1 MTDPSHENGTDHADR
16 PLRWGVLG
24 TGGIARS
31 FIREVGALDDA
42 RVVAV
47 GSRTTERAEQVA
59 AELGVPAAHGSLQAL
74 VTDPAVDAVYV
85 ATPHPAHAEGALA
98 AIGAGKHVLV
108 EKPFTMNAAE
118 ARQVATAARDAGV
131 FCLEAMWTRFLPH
144 AVRIRELIADGALG
158 EIRTVVA
165 DHGQGFAADP
175 AHRLYDPALGGGAVL
190 DLGIYPLSWVVMV
203 LGVPTAV
210 TAVADPAMT
219 GVDATTSAVLRYPNG
234 AHAVIT
240 TTLTARTACRTFIT
254 GTAGTIDV
262 EPIFYAPTGFTLT
275 RREGSSEHF
284 ETPALAGPGK
294 GLRFEA
300 AEVARCVRAGL
311 TESPVLPLDETIAIM
326 ELVDEIHRQIGRS
339 GLTG

>member
-1 MTDPSHENGTDHADR
+1 MTDTDSTER

-47 GSRTTERAEQVA
+47 GSRTTERADLVA
-59 AELGVPAAHGSLQAL
+59 AELGVSAAHGSLAEL
-74 VTDPAVDAVYV
+74 VTDPAVQAVYV

-98 AIGAGKHVLV
+98 AIAAGKHVLV
-108 EKPFTMNAAE
+108 EKPFTMNAAQ
-118 ARQVATAARDAGV
+118 ARQVAAAARAAGV

-144 AVRIRELIADGALG
+144 AVRIRELLADGALG

-165 DHGQGFAADP
+165 DHGQGFAPDP
-175 AHRLYDPALGGGAVL
+175 GHRLYSPALGGGAVL

-203 LGVPTAV
+203 LGIPSSV
-210 TAVADPAMT
+210 TAVSDPAMT
-219 GVDATTSAVLRYPNG
+219 GVDATTSVVLRYPG
-234 AHAVIT
+234 GVHAVIT

-275 RREGSSEHF
+275 RRDGHSERF
-284 ETPALAGPGK
+284 ETPPLAGPGK

-300 AEVARCVRAGL
+300 LEVARCVRAGL
-311 TESPVLPLDETIAIM
+311 TESPVLPLDETVAIM
-326 ELVDEIHRQIGRS
+326 ELVDEIHRQIGRAD
-339 GLTG
+339 LTG